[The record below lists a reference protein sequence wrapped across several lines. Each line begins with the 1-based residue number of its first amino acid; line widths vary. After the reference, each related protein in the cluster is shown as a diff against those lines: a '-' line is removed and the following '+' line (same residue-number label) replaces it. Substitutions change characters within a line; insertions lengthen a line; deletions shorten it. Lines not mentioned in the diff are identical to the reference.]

1 MLRALRDGREAI
13 AARYGFVPSLV
24 AAARGRDGLVHDP
37 GGLDPA
43 AVLALVEGGGSLPEI
58 AAADHTDDVAEGL
71 GGIEADVLAVVCSS
85 PPPHGE
91 PGLTYIRG
99 ALERGI
105 GVATSDKWPVAL
117 HGVELVEVARRT
129 GAAFRAEST
138 VMSGTPV
145 LGTLLDGL
153 AGARPTALRGV
164 LNATANFIL
173 TAIAAGST
181 PERALAAA
189 REAGL
194 AERDPSADL
203 DGHDS
208 VAKAMILAALV
219 LGAQLEIEDVARTGI
234 AGVDPAELRSAA
246 ADGGAIRLVESIVP
260 DAGRPAGVRAEVLP
274 QRLTADDPLAAIE
287 GAENALVCAVEPL
300 GEIRIA
306 GPGAG
311 PALAGQGVLSDLI
324 AVGRAA
330 ADKRTARRG
339 RAVA

>member
-1 MLRALRDGREAI
+1 M
-13 AARYGFVPSLV
+13 
-24 AAARGRDGLVHDP
+24 
-37 GGLDPA
+37 
-43 AVLALVEGGGSLPEI
+43 LALVEGGGSLRTI
-58 AAADHTDDVAEGL
+58 AAPVHTDDVAAGL
-71 GGIEADVLAVVCSS
+71 GGIEADVLTVVCSS
-85 PPPHGE
+85 PRPDGE

-117 HGVELVEVARRT
+117 HGVDLVEVARRS

-145 LGTLLDGL
+145 LGTLLEGL
-153 AGARPTALRGV
+153 AGARTTALRGV

-208 VAKAMILAALV
+208 VAKVMILAALV
-219 LGAQLEIEDVARTGI
+219 LGAQLEIEDVDRTGI
-234 AGVDPAELRSAA
+234 GGIDPGELRAAA
-246 ADGGAIRLVESIVP
+246 ADGGAIRLVESIVA
-260 DAGRPAGVRAEVLP
+260 DAGRPTGLRAEVGPARLP
-274 QRLTADDPLAAIE
+274 AEDPLAAIE
-287 GAENALVCAVEPL
+287 GAETALVCAAEPL
-300 GEIRIA
+300 GEVQIA

-324 AVGRAA
+324 AIGRAA
-330 ADKRTARRG
+330 AG
-339 RAVA
+339 

>member
-1 MLRALRDGREAI
+1 M
-13 AARYGFVPSLV
+13 
-24 AAARGRDGLVHDP
+24 
-37 GGLDPA
+37 
-43 AVLALVEGGGSLPEI
+43 LALVEGGGSLCEI
-58 AAADHTDDVAEGL
+58 AQARHWESVAAGLAE
-71 GGIEADVLAVVCSS
+71 IEADVVAVVCSS
-85 PPPHGE
+85 PAPGGE

-99 ALERGI
+99 ALERGV

-117 HGVELVEVARRT
+117 NGFELAAAARRS

-145 LGTLLDGL
+145 LGTLVEGL

-164 LNATANFIL
+164 LNATANFVL
-173 TAIAAGST
+173 TEVAAGST

-208 VAKAMILAALV
+208 VAKVMILAGLAL
-219 LGAQLEIEDVARTGI
+219 GTQLTTEDVARTGVGGI
-234 AGVDPAELRSAA
+234 DTGELREAS

-260 DAGRPAGVRAEVLP
+260 DAGHPAGLRAEVAP
-274 QRLTADDPLAAIE
+274 VRLGADDPLASVE

-324 AVGRAA
+324 AIG
-330 ADKRTARRG
+330 RTAPG
-339 RAVA
+339 